1 MRLTRRDGVATVM
14 AGLVAAVALAV
25 TRSWDWPML
34 GSYRAGVAALGVIGW
49 SMCIVGS
56 SRTTFSFKGPFV
68 VFASALGG
76 LALLLVIVGLVTG
89 QRPRSYCWPASS
101 RSVAGDDTPSRGLG
115 EACGTPSSR
124 SAGLARGGERDADR
138 RPDGRGRCAGPER
151 HHPCDRPER
160 NDRLRRRGARCS
172 TTADAG

>member
-56 SRTTFSFKGPFV
+56 SRTTYSFKGPFV

-89 QRPRSYCWPASS
+89 TETPFLLLAVVIEILWLATTLRHAVSARHVGPRRHA
-101 RSVAGDDTPSRGLG
+101 A
-115 EACGTPSSR
+115 
-124 SAGLARGGERDADR
+124 LA
-138 RPDGRGRCAGPER
+138 
-151 HHPCDRPER
+151 
-160 NDRLRRRGARCS
+160 
-172 TTADAG
+172 